1 MEEYEFTFQRMIKF
15 ENVSFE
21 YEDVKVLEGINL
33 EISEGEFIAVLGLN
47 GAGKTSLFKLMNGL
61 MLPTSGTVS
70 VDGIDTKDE
79 KNIWNLRKN
88 VGVVFQNPE
97 NQIVGTTVE
106 EDVAFGLENL
116 GIPRNEMLEKIDESL
131 KFVGL
136 ENLKDIEPHKL
147 SGGQKQLLCVA
158 DVFAM
163 NPKYMVMDEP
173 TSMMDPVSRETI
185 LKTLVKLHEVGHSI
199 IFSTHLLDEIV
210 IAKRIIYLKN
220 KHVLF
225 DGDAI
230 EIVGKI
236 KKDFGSSKLVDF
248 ELDLFEAGIIDH
260 LMDVDEL
267 GRKLVN
273 YCRSN
278 LRM

>member
-1 MEEYEFTFQRMIKF
+1 MIKF
-15 ENVSFE
+15 ENVNFE
-21 YEDVKVLEGINL
+21 YEDAKVLENINL
-33 EISEGEFIAVLGLN
+33 EIGDGEFVAVLGLN

-61 MLPTSGTVS
+61 IIPTSGTVS
-70 VDGIDTKDE
+70 IDGIDTKDE
-79 KNIWNLRKN
+79 QHIWDLRRN

-116 GIPRNEMLEKIDESL
+116 GIPRDEMGKRIEEAL

-136 ENLKDIEPHKL
+136 ENSRDIEPHRL

-158 DVFAM
+158 DIFAM
-163 NPKYMVMDEP
+163 KSKYMVMDEP

-185 LKTLVKLHEVGHSI
+185 LKTLVKLHESGHSI
-199 IFSTHLLDEIV
+199 VFSTHLLDEIV
-210 IAKRIIYLKN
+210 IAKRIVYLKN
-220 KHVLF
+220 KRILF
-225 DGDAI
+225 DGDTV
-230 EIVGKI
+230 EIIGNL
-236 KKDFGSSKLVDF
+236 KKDFGSSKFVDF
-248 ELDLFEAGIIDH
+248 EIELFEAGIIDH

-273 YCRSN
+273 YCRSD
-278 LRM
+278 LKR

>member
-1 MEEYEFTFQRMIKF
+1 MIKF

-21 YEDVKVLEGINL
+21 YEDVKVLEDVNL
-33 EISEGEFIAVLGLN
+33 EIGEGEFVAVLGLN

-61 MLPTSGTVS
+61 ILPTSGNVY
-70 VDGIDTKDE
+70 VDGINTKDE
-79 KNIWNLRKN
+79 ENIWNLRKN

-116 GIPRNEMLEKIDESL
+116 GIPRDEMLKKIDESL

-136 ENLKDIEPHKL
+136 ENLKNIEPHRL

-185 LKTLVKLHEVGHSI
+185 LKTLVKLHEAGHSI

-220 KHVLF
+220 KRVLF
-225 DGDAI
+225 DGDTI
-230 EIVGKI
+230 EIVGEI
-236 KKDFGSSKLVDF
+236 KKDFGSSKLIDF
-248 ELDLFEAGIIDH
+248 ELDLFKAGIINH

-278 LRM
+278 LRT

>member
-1 MEEYEFTFQRMIKF
+1 MIKF

-21 YEDVKVLEGINL
+21 YEDVKVLEDVNL
-33 EISEGEFIAVLGLN
+33 EIGEGEFVAVLGLN

-61 MLPTSGTVS
+61 ILPTSGNVY
-70 VDGIDTKDE
+70 VDGINTKDE
-79 KNIWNLRKN
+79 ENIWNLRKN

-116 GIPRNEMLEKIDESL
+116 GIPRDEMLKKIDESL

-136 ENLKDIEPHKL
+136 ENLKNIEPHRL

-185 LKTLVKLHEVGHSI
+185 LKTLVKLHEAGHSI

-225 DGDAI
+225 DGDTI
-230 EIVGKI
+230 EIVGEI
-236 KKDFGSSKLVDF
+236 KKDFGSSKLIDF
-248 ELDLFEAGIIDH
+248 ELDLFKAGIINH

-278 LRM
+278 LRT

>member
-1 MEEYEFTFQRMIKF
+1 MIKF

-21 YEDVKVLEGINL
+21 YEDVKVLESINL
-33 EISEGEFIAVLGLN
+33 EIGEGEFIAVLGSN

-61 MLPTSGTVS
+61 ILPTSGTVS
-70 VDGIDTKDE
+70 IDGIDTKDE
-79 KNIWNLRKN
+79 THIWDLRKN

-116 GIPRNEMLEKIDESL
+116 GIPRDKMLKRIDESL

-136 ENLKDIEPHKL
+136 ENLKDVEPHRL

-163 NPKYMVMDEP
+163 KPKYMVMDEP

-185 LKTLVKLHEVGHSI
+185 LKTLVKLHESGHSI
-199 IFSTHLLDEIV
+199 IFSTHLIDEIV
-210 IAKRIIYLKN
+210 ISKRIIYLKD
-220 KHVLF
+220 KHILF
-225 DGDAI
+225 DGETV
-230 EIVGKI
+230 EIAGKI

-248 ELDLFEAGIIDH
+248 ELDLFEAGIIDR

-273 YCRSN
+273 YCRSD
-278 LRM
+278 LKR

>member
-1 MEEYEFTFQRMIKF
+1 MIKF

-21 YEDVKVLEGINL
+21 YENVKVLENINL
-33 EISEGEFIAVLGLN
+33 EIGEGEFIVVLGLN

-61 MLPTSGTVS
+61 ILPTSGTVS
-70 VDGIDTKDE
+70 VDGIDTKDDE
-79 KNIWNLRKN
+79 NIWNLRKN
-88 VGVVFQNPE
+88 IGIVFQNPE

-116 GIPRNEMLEKIDESL
+116 GIQRDEMLKKIDEAL

-136 ENLKDIEPHKL
+136 ENLKDVEPHRL

-158 DVFAM
+158 DIFAM
-163 NPKYMVMDEP
+163 KPKYMVMDEP
-173 TSMMDPVSRETI
+173 TSMMDPVSREAI
-185 LKTLVKLHEVGHSI
+185 LKTLVKLHESGHTI

-220 KHVLF
+220 KHILF
-225 DGDAI
+225 DGN
-230 EIVGKI
+230 IVQIVEKI
-236 KKDFGSSKLVDF
+236 KTDFGSSKLVDF

-267 GRKLVN
+267 GRKLVS
-273 YCRSN
+273 YCRSD
-278 LRM
+278 LKR